1 MGLEEDAYAIR
12 AIASAGMPMLVSNSF
27 SKIFSLYGERVGGL
41 SVVCEDSETAGRVL
55 GQLKA
60 TVRRNYSSPP
70 SFGAQVVATVLNDAA
85 LESHPRQAEV
95 DAMRAHIL
103 TMRQALVDALQQVAP
118 GSKVDYLLK
127 QRGMFSYTGFSAAQV
142 DRLRDEF
149 GVYLIASGRMCVA
162 GLNSRNVQQVAKAFA
177 AVM

>member
-1 MGLEEDAYAIR
+1 
-12 AIASAGMPMLVSNSF
+12 AGMPMLVSNSF

-85 LESHPRQAEV
+85 LKATWQAEV

-118 GSKVDYLLK
+118 
-127 QRGMFSYTGFSAAQV
+127 
-142 DRLRDEF
+142 
-149 GVYLIASGRMCVA
+149 
-162 GLNSRNVQQVAKAFA
+162 
-177 AVM
+177 

>member
-1 MGLEEDAYAIR
+1 M
-12 AIASAGMPMLVSNSF
+12 
-27 SKIFSLYGERVGGL
+27 
-41 SVVCEDSETAGRVL
+41 VCEDSETAGRVL

-85 LESHPRQAEV
+85 LKSHVAGGSGRHA
-95 DAMRAHIL
+95 RAHPDHAPGAG
-103 TMRQALVDALQQVAP
+103 RRAAQVAP

>member
-1 MGLEEDAYAIR
+1 M
-12 AIASAGMPMLVSNSF
+12 
-27 SKIFSLYGERVGGL
+27 
-41 SVVCEDSETAGRVL
+41 VCEDSETAGRVL

-85 LESHPRQAEV
+85 LKATWQAEV

-127 QRGMFSYTGFSAAQV
+127 QRGMFSYTGFSAAQGGSSARRV
-142 DRLRDEF
+142 WRLPDCQRTHVRG
-149 GVYLIASGRMCVA
+149 GVKLT
-162 GLNSRNVQQVAKAFA
+162 
-177 AVM
+177 

>member
-1 MGLEEDAYAIR
+1 
-12 AIASAGMPMLVSNSF
+12 MLVSNSF

-70 SFGAQVVATVLNDAA
+70 SFGAQVVATVLNDAGLKA
-85 LESHPRQAEV
+85 TWQAEV

-103 TMRQALVDALQQVAP
+103 TMRQALVDALQQIAP
-118 GSKVDYLLK
+118 AAKWITCS
-127 QRGMFSYTGFSAAQV
+127 SSAGCSAIPDLARRRWIV
-142 DRLRDEF
+142 CATSL
-149 GVYLIASGRMCVA
+149 AST
-162 GLNSRNVQQVAKAFA
+162 
-177 AVM
+177 

>member
-1 MGLEEDAYAIR
+1 
-12 AIASAGMPMLVSNSF
+12 MLVSNSF

-70 SFGAQVVATVLNDAA
+70 SFGAQVVATVLNDAGLKA
-85 LESHPRQAEV
+85 TWQAEV

-103 TMRQALVDALQQVAP
+103 TMRRAGRRAAAGCPGQQSGLPAQAARDVQL
-118 GSKVDYLLK
+118 YRI
-127 QRGMFSYTGFSAAQV
+127 QRGAGGSSA
-142 DRLRDEF
+142 R
-149 GVYLIASGRMCVA
+149 
-162 GLNSRNVQQVAKAFA
+162 
-177 AVM
+177 

>member
-1 MGLEEDAYAIR
+1 
-12 AIASAGMPMLVSNSF
+12 MLVSNSF

-85 LESHPRQAEV
+85 LKATWQAEV

-103 TMRQALVDALQQVAP
+103 TMRQALVDALQQVA
-118 GSKVDYLLK
+118 
-127 QRGMFSYTGFSAAQV
+127 R
-142 DRLRDEF
+142 
-149 GVYLIASGRMCVA
+149 
-162 GLNSRNVQQVAKAFA
+162 VAKWITCSSSAGCSA
-177 AVM
+177 IPDLARRRWIVCATSLAST

>member
-1 MGLEEDAYAIR
+1 IR

-27 SKIFSLYGERVGGL
+27 SKICSLYGELVGGL

-70 SFGAQVVATVLNDAA
+70 SFGAQVVATVLNDAGLKA
-85 LESHPRQAEV
+85 TWQAEV

-103 TMRQALVDALQQVAP
+103 T
-118 GSKVDYLLK
+118 
-127 QRGMFSYTGFSAAQV
+127 
-142 DRLRDEF
+142 
-149 GVYLIASGRMCVA
+149 
-162 GLNSRNVQQVAKAFA
+162 
-177 AVM
+177 